1 MAKAITVVGLGSGDE
16 NQLTLG
22 VLRRLTAAD
31 AVYLR
36 TEDHP
41 VVPYLKGQGI
51 ACSSFD
57 HIYEAQSSFE
67 DVYEAIAAELLRLA
81 AETDKQVVYAVPGH
95 PFVAERTTLLL
106 RERCAAAGIS
116 FEAVGGESFLDQ
128 AFARFGFDPIEGFQ
142 LLDASS
148 LSMSVL
154 NPRLHTV
161 IGQVYDMYTAS
172 DAKLALM
179 ELYPDEHTVWVGHA
193 LGVAGSE
200 SMTAVPLYEL
210 DRLTGYGNLSLI
222 YVPPTQA
229 DAVINKTFPRLHEIV
244 RILRSPEGCPWDRE
258 QTHQSI
264 RKNLIEETYEVLET
278 LDDDD
283 PDAMCE
289 EMGDL
294 LLQIMLHAQM
304 EEETGSFT
312 AYDVIAG
319 LNEKLLRR
327 HPHVFG
333 SRDADNSEEALARW
347 EEVKAEEKRQKGL
360 KPEALSA
367 LHGVPR
373 DLPGLMKAYKLQKKA
388 AKVGFDWDRMEDVL
402 AKVEEELAELK
413 AELGLPAEAGAS
425 PSAAVAP
432 ERQVEELGDLLFAL
446 VNLARFLSCDPEEA
460 LSRTNRK
467 FVRRFTYV
475 EEKLR
480 ERGLKPA
487 DATLE
492 EMERYWQEAKTLS
505 PEEAL

>member
-22 VLRRLTAAD
+22 VLRHLTAAE

-36 TEDHP
+36 TEEHP
-41 VVPYLKGQGI
+41 VVPYLKEQGI

-57 HIYEAQSSFE
+57 SVYEAQSSFN
-67 DVYEAIAAELLRLA
+67 DVYETIAAELLRLA
-81 AETDKQVVYAVPGH
+81 TEEDRQIVYAVPGH
-95 PFVAERTTLLL
+95 PFVAERTTMLLK
-106 RERCAAAGIS
+106 ERCAAADIP

-142 LLDASS
+142 LLDATS

-179 ELYPDEHTVWVGHA
+179 ELYPDEHVVWVGHA

-200 SMTAVPLYEL
+200 SMMEVPLYEL
-210 DRLTGYGNLSLI
+210 DRQTGYGNLSLI
-222 YVPPTQA
+222 YVPPTEA

-333 SRDADNSEEALARW
+333 SREADNSEEALARW

-360 KPEALSA
+360 QPEALSA

-413 AELGLPAEAGAS
+413 AELGES
-425 PSAAVAP
+425 QD
-432 ERQVEELGDLLFAL
+432 RQEDELGDLLFAI

-460 LSRTNRK
+460 LARTNRK
-467 FVRRFTYV
+467 FVRRFSYV
-475 EEKLR
+475 EKKLR
-480 ERGLKPA
+480 EAGKEPA

-492 EMERYWQEAKTLS
+492 EMEHYWQEAKTLHH
-505 PEEAL
+505 A